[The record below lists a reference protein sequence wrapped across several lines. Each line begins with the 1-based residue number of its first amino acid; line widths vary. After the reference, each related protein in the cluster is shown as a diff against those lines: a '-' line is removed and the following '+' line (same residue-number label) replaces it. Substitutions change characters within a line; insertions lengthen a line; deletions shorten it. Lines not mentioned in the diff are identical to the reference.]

1 MRNMTDTMLEKLF
14 NTQAYFGHNKK
25 DRNPKLKPFIYKTIN
40 GLDIIDLDQTTIK
53 IKHIQH
59 FLEPYRQEDILIVSD
74 RHASGVKKWKPG
86 MLTNFQFSG
95 LDKMP
100 SVIIVDRVDKNK
112 IAVNEALKCN
122 IPVIGICD
130 TNASIKDL
138 KLFVVIND
146 DSDKAIH
153 TLFEMIV

>member
-1 MRNMTDTMLEKLF
+1 MKNTMLEKLF
-14 NTQAYFGHNKK
+14 NAQAHFGHFKK
-25 DRNPKLKPFIYKTIN
+25 VRNPKLKPFIYKTIN

-59 FLEPYRQEDILIVSD
+59 FLEPYQYEDILIVSD
-74 RHASGVKKWKPG
+74 RRADGVKKWKPG
-86 MLTNFQFSG
+86 MLTNFQFSR

-100 SVIIVDRVDKNK
+100 SVMIIDRVDKNK

-130 TNASIKDL
+130 TNASIKNL

-146 DSDKAIH
+146 DSDKAIK
-153 TLFEMIV
+153 TLFEMII